1 VDRYQVMECERCEN
15 VHSLDE
21 EEEDAVAAAP
31 VVGSGCLGRSYVLA
45 SCAGLEQGYG
55 SAACVGTGAHL
66 GHLNALAN
74 SADLGQDYGSAVYVV
89 TNVRL
94 GNLCAPAR
102 SADLAAPAS
111 SHAANVEMG
120 VHLDMLYVPAN
131 SPDLGQQSCG
141 AVAG

>member
-15 VHSLDE
+15 VHSLD

-45 SCAGLEQGYG
+45 SYVGLEQGYG
-55 SAACVGTGAHL
+55 SAACVATA
-66 GHLNALAN
+66 
-74 SADLGQDYGSAVYVV
+74 
-89 TNVRL
+89 VRL
-94 GNLCAPAR
+94 GNSYAPAS

-120 VHLDMLYVPAN
+120 VHLDMLYVPAS
-131 SPDLGQQSCG
+131 SPDWGQQSCG